1 MSWLRSLA
9 DLDRLNDLAWALTC
23 AFPHFFPI
31 VAGSLLLLTAAIIF
45 VSNAVRDPVRP
56 RLIGFELAPSP
67 GSALH
72 ILDKWR
78 KPGKLR
84 ARALHA
90 IWSDSLVLL
99 FIAALISYLCFWAA
113 ITVSDPSS
121 VPSPQPWLALI
132 GVLLGWATLVALL
145 SGWAGNIAMLVTIA
159 RDQGTTSVF
168 LSRLFASVKYVI
180 LAFAVAFLLCRL
192 EFFVYQRLLLVVAA
206 VAAYHA
212 TLAVNATLA
221 VLAVASVLTLL
232 KVRRL
237 ANTLHPSLL
246 MLQLAPSR
254 DAANRLLARWSAKRR
269 RAARRANRFD
279 MLFAILSTVT
289 LAFFF
294 FRSGPEKWPLMDWLP
309 QSGFFSF
316 VFSFGKR
323 ANPGS
328 LSWCVGWFMLLAGTC
343 QVAQDLGA
351 WAALR
356 EGEMGW
362 WIRICRSLG
371 ALRFAL
377 LFLGCL
383 WVGVLVLLGEAHVLT
398 CVLCKTHIIDGLCR

>member
-1 MSWLRSLA
+1 MMSWPHLGNPDWFNVLA
-9 DLDRLNDLAWALTC
+9 GTLGKKPFLNN
-23 AFPHFFPI
+23 HPI
-31 VAGSLLLLTAAIIF
+31 VAGSLLLVTAVIIF

-78 KPGKLR
+78 APGKLR
-84 ARALHA
+84 ARNA
-90 IWSDSLVLL
+90 ILSDFLVLL

-113 ITVSDPSS
+113 ITVSKQPVSTK
-121 VPSPQPWLALI
+121 QPWLALI

-145 SGWAGNIAMLVTIA
+145 CGWAGNVAMLVTIA

-168 LSRLFASVKYVI
+168 FSRFFASLKYGI

-192 EFFVYQRLLLVVAA
+192 EYFVYQKLLWVVEYEKLQHP
-206 VAAYHA
+206 VTAYYA
-212 TLAVNATLA
+212 TLS
-221 VLAVASVLTLL
+221 VLFVASVLTLL
-232 KVRRL
+232 KVRKL

-246 MLQLAPSR
+246 MLQFAPSR

-269 RAARRANRFD
+269 RAARRANWFD
-279 MLFAILSTVT
+279 MLFAILYTVT

-294 FRSGPEKWPLMDWLP
+294 FRLKDALGAWPLL
-309 QSGFFSF
+309 SKSAGFSEI
-316 VFSFGKR
+316 VFKFGTW
-323 ANPGS
+323 ANPSS

-383 WVGVLVLLGEAHVLT
+383 WVGVLVLLGETHVLMY
-398 CVLCKTHIIDGLCR
+398 VLCKIHITA